1 MSDLIQEFPLFISK
15 SSLQDGEMRWAA
27 VNSDTSTDLYGEKM
41 TLGLYQKMLARI
53 EQELPPPEE
62 FRSMV
67 CSEYW
72 CGGIPYVS
80 IAHYSDGNGKAVP
93 GETLEIFIDGNQL
106 KAKGI
111 LYDTPLGRAVWKSLK
126 EDELNYKNQV
136 DAERIRISIAFLD
149 LAHKHGDNGIVFVR
163 ESLKSVCPECQK
175 GAGNKIYVD
184 GYLVHLALTR
194 KPVNPRTIIQA
205 EDNAMA
211 KKSIVTRKDDALSIV
226 QDESLVEEVVEAA
239 LTSKSDALVEMSDTP
254 VVEESKKMDSSKEDE
269 KYPKDM
275 EEDKMEKEESK
286 TGKKK
291 CSLTDGDVEIIRN
304 LIVEAMPKPA
314 DIVIQPIT
322 EPVLTKSTLD
332 LATDDLYTSV
342 NTALGMKGVT
352 LEQRLESI
360 NPALQE
366 VGNAITALVRESLGQ
381 AAPAPVSNDQSMILE
396 ALSTLTSKIDGF
408 SQELALVKEKSL
420 VPSAPVQ
427 NRVPVPR
434 SIQPQL
440 VTQSQTQPTNPN
452 SVRNLVR
459 RSVGIQE

>member
-27 VNSDTSTDLYGEKM
+27 VNSDTGKDLYGEKM
-41 TLGLYQKMLARI
+41 TLGLYQKMLTRI

-149 LAHKHGDNGIVFVR
+149 LAHKHGDNGAIFVR

-254 VVEESKKMDSSKEDE
+254 VVKESKKMDSPKEDE
-269 KYPKDM
+269 EDPKDM

-291 CSLTDGDVEIIRN
+291 CSLTEDDLVSIRSIVAELLPKETPMAEKSEVVE
-304 LIVEAMPKPA
+304 
-314 DIVIQPIT
+314 
-322 EPVLTKSTLD
+322 KSALD

-381 AAPAPVSNDQSMILE
+381 AAPTPVSNDQSMILE

-440 VTQSQTQPTNPN
+440 VTQSQTQQPASNPN